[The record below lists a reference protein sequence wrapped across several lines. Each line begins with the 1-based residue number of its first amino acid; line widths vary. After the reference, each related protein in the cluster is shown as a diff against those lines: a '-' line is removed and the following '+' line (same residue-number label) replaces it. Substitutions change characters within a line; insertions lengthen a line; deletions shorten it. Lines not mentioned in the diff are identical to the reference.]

1 MNEKNIIYEP
11 FPLSSRIYRNKN
23 IPLLPQKIDNVKV
36 LKINNSVKRQSSIDN
51 LSPIHSNRHITARK
65 KSSSSN
71 SELVKILDDK
81 NFHDDLYININ
92 LNSAPSYNDNV
103 SEIRKMIKEER
114 NRKYNKF
121 YNMLSNPPLNDEYNS
136 DFNDYV
142 LNQLLLKNSKGN
154 KQLKIIK
161 RNKSCQ
167 DVLDSKTKIKNLIKR
182 NDNSIL
188 INYTKALTRNSPK
201 NRNDN
206 KIQYPLS
213 VKSNRSNLSS
223 STTNKSKFTIRF
235 PDQKSNKIEE
245 PTTTM
250 NSKIILPKLK
260 SLSSQNSSISN
271 RSESEKVSMEI
282 QKIEPSFITS
292 LSVEKMKLNINKLFI
307 EKSKIKTK
315 LGDYEEKIL
324 KLKLCQI
331 YQKEKLEMLMKDEKF
346 YVQEKIDYI
355 IKMFKSYEKIFI
367 DFMDNIKRYNNFLFH
382 AFYENET
389 ELRLLNKKKKNIN
402 SDLEILVDKLINKQI
417 QLEHLINLRNFL
429 FYVKNKGKKVI
440 KMNNVYVYHISNRN
454 KLANKLFD
462 IFGKDEDS
470 LAYKYLKRII
480 PISQLEKIMKPKI
493 HNINGTVRK
502 INSIKHSPTS
512 IENQKEDLLSPPP
525 AGEKIFQSTEEFI
538 DIINYMTDNDLELM
552 ADYEKS
558 EINKIELAKVL
569 DDEINF
575 NQKLENEGVYIYIN
589 KYIKYLAKEKEKNLK
604 LSKKYAYFYDLFT
617 KKKELSSLQLNYKV
631 YSYKAFNSIDFYNKI
646 KYNKLRVIYKIEG
659 LVLIEKLINNV
670 TKILELNKEH
680 NVFPMEDI
688 YHYIPEGILTQILN
702 TKIDYFNKE
711 NQFLINEYTLKLIK
725 LYEFFGEF
733 IKNKNKKLKLK
744 DNVKYAKAREV
755 VLYERKMYNSK
766 IKKKM
771 LFQYRENN
779 LKELKERW
787 NKKIIRDGKKC
798 DTYLK
803 LNLDKSFEN
812 KNYKP
817 DLKNINGEKEAKD
830 ILNFE
835 EN

>member
-23 IPLLPQKIDNVKV
+23 IPLLPQKIDNIKV
-36 LKINNSVKRQSSIDN
+36 LKITNSIKRQSSIDN
-51 LSPIHSNRHITARK
+51 PSPIHSNRHITARK

-142 LNQLLLKNSKGN
+142 VNQLLLKNSKGN

-188 INYTKALTRNSPK
+188 INYTKALTRNSPT

-417 QLEHLINLRNFL
+417 QLEHLINIRNFL
-429 FYVKNKGKKVI
+429 FYVKNKGKKII
-440 KMNNVYVYHISNRN
+440 KMNNAYVYHISNRN

-470 LAYKYLKRII
+470 LAYKYLKRI
-480 PISQLEKIMKPKI
+480 
-493 HNINGTVRK
+493 
-502 INSIKHSPTS
+502 
-512 IENQKEDLLSPPP
+512 
-525 AGEKIFQSTEEFI
+525 
-538 DIINYMTDNDLELM
+538 NY
-552 ADYEKS
+552 
-558 EINKIELAKVL
+558 
-569 DDEINF
+569 
-575 NQKLENEGVYIYIN
+575 
-589 KYIKYLAKEKEKNLK
+589 
-604 LSKKYAYFYDLFT
+604 
-617 KKKELSSLQLNYKV
+617 
-631 YSYKAFNSIDFYNKI
+631 
-646 KYNKLRVIYKIEG
+646 
-659 LVLIEKLINNV
+659 
-670 TKILELNKEH
+670 
-680 NVFPMEDI
+680 
-688 YHYIPEGILTQILN
+688 
-702 TKIDYFNKE
+702 
-711 NQFLINEYTLKLIK
+711 
-725 LYEFFGEF
+725 
-733 IKNKNKKLKLK
+733 
-744 DNVKYAKAREV
+744 
-755 VLYERKMYNSK
+755 
-766 IKKKM
+766 
-771 LFQYRENN
+771 
-779 LKELKERW
+779 
-787 NKKIIRDGKKC
+787 
-798 DTYLK
+798 
-803 LNLDKSFEN
+803 
-812 KNYKP
+812 
-817 DLKNINGEKEAKD
+817 
-830 ILNFE
+830 
-835 EN
+835 